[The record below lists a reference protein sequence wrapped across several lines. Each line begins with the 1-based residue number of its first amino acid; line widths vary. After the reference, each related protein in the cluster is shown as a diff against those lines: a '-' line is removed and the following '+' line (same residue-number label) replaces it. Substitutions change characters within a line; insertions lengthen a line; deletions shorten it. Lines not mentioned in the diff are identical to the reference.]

1 MSISKKFTVALVAIL
16 VSGIFVS
23 ALSIYFIERDHIASR
38 AIGESER
45 ISRDSL
51 RLLGVID
58 SIMAERVKSSM
69 AALRQL
75 GGNIGQPRQGER
87 VRVNDREVPNLYFGD
102 SPIANDVVLVDK
114 LTSMMGGTAT
124 IFSKDGADFVRIATN
139 VMTPTGRATGT
150 VLAPQQLS
158 SKSNKTGRFTDWWIF
173 WVIPI

>member
-87 VRVNDREVPNLYFGD
+87 VRVNDREVPNLYLGD

-114 LTSMMGGTAT
+114 LT
-124 IFSKDGADFVRIATN
+124 IDDGWYSNHLFKRRC
-139 VMTPTGRATGT
+139 GFR
-150 VLAPQQLS
+150 S
-158 SKSNKTGRFTDWWIF
+158 HSNKRDDTYRKGNRYGACSSRGSYQANPTRQAVLRIGGYSG
-173 WVIPI
+173 